1 MDANR
6 LNGWLALAGNLAVLV
21 GLILLVVEIRQ
32 NSDLTRAQISMD
44 RSTVS
49 RQIAIDV
56 ANGGEFLPIDVKLRT
71 QVDGFPKATGWS
83 DILTPEEQ
91 RRYQFWTIA
100 RGDELQNDWYL
111 CSIGLVPAE
120 ICQREVRFRMRR
132 NLHRFYEMNINFNRA
147 DPGYLAEMQS
157 LARDEGLPE
166 IGDDGFWKR

>member
-49 RQIAIDV
+49 RQIAINV

-71 QVDGFPKATGWS
+71 QVDGFPQGNR
-83 DILTPEEQ
+83 LV
-91 RRYQFWTIA
+91 RYPDA
-100 RGDELQNDWYL
+100 
-111 CSIGLVPAE
+111 
-120 ICQREVRFRMRR
+120 
-132 NLHRFYEMNINFNRA
+132 
-147 DPGYLAEMQS
+147 
-157 LARDEGLPE
+157 
-166 IGDDGFWKR
+166 